1 MTPNVYKF
9 MKLYRY
15 AFFALAAFALGACSA
30 DVEDNDAT
38 FAITRVQSDRAWVDI
53 NPTKSNYYIFG
64 AVPAADLR
72 SSDRHFIDR
81 NFDNVQALYDSL
93 CAVFTESGLQA
104 PPIEEVLYNSGSISE
119 QMYLLEPNTEYIGY
133 LYYLNKKKK
142 PQNKLLKRAFRTP
155 AKPVSDITF
164 DVQPVPGTDDTYR
177 IVPSNGDTYLN
188 EEVSKSEVLRYF
200 LSDTL
205 LLSEYISCY
214 LYYLNIV
221 DTYYSNGFS
230 VSAFTIS
237 GNDTTVLSNDYT
249 LREGDVFYLAC
260 VGYTTEETTEPLLY
274 RIDYHK
280 GKPLTI
286 ILLNDSELPIA
297 ECLRSLNV
305 RGLMHKAQWKIP
317 SVSAERWKGYKELY
331 RQLRLH

>member
-1 MTPNVYKF
+1 

-15 AFFALAAFALGACSA
+15 AFFALAALALGACSA

-64 AVPAADLR
+64 AVPAADLH

-81 NFDNVQALYDSL
+81 DFDNVQALYDSL
-93 CAVFTESGLQA
+93 RAIYAESGLQA

-119 QMYLLEPNTEYIGY
+119 QMYLLEPNKEYIGY

-164 DVQPVPGTDDTYR
+164 DVQPVQGTDDTYR
-177 IVPSNGDTYLN
+177 IVPSNNDTYLY
-188 EEVSKSEVLRYF
+188 EDVSKSEVLRYF

-214 LYYLNIV
+214 LYYLNII

-230 VSAFTIS
+230 ISAFTVS
-237 GNDTTVLSNDYT
+237 GIDTTVLSKDYT
-249 LREGDVFYLAC
+249 LREGDMFYLAC

-280 GKPLTI
+280 GEPLTI
-286 ILLNDSELPIA
+286 LPLNDSELPTT
-297 ECLRSLNV
+297 ESLRSHNI
-305 RGLMHKAQWKIP
+305 RWNMGKATRALR
-317 SVSAERWKGYKELY
+317 SVSAGRWKGYRELY
-331 RQLRLH
+331 LQ